1 MLPDDTSGRT
11 LALLFLNIAVTKK
24 RIARKKVFE
33 INCLKRKAFDF
44 NYFKAFILWHKTP
57 ELSVSGVI
65 IF

>member
-11 LALLFLNIAVTKK
+11 LALLFLNIAATKK

-33 INCLKRKAFDF
+33 INCPKRKAFDI
-44 NYFKAFILWHKTP
+44 NYFKAFILWNKTP
-57 ELSVSGVI
+57 ELSVRGVI

>member
-1 MLPDDTSGRT
+1 MLPEGTSGRT
-11 LALLFLNIAVTKK
+11 LVLQFLNIAATKK

-44 NYFKAFILWHKTP
+44 NYFKTFILWNKTP
-57 ELSVSGVI
+57 ELSVRGVI